1 MTSEQPPSFETAYAR
16 LEEILEKMN
25 SGKVSLEDS
34 LKLYEEA
41 DRLINGCSKRLAEA
55 EKKIEILVKN
65 RDGDLLLDEQGQPK
79 TQPFSASSHAP
90 LNPTLTGSPIP

>member
-1 MTSEQPPSFETAYAR
+1 MTTPLPLSFEAAYAQ

-41 DRLINGCSKRLAEA
+41 DQLISWCSKRLTEA
-55 EKKIEILVKN
+55 EKKVEILVKN
-65 RDGDLLLDEQGQPK
+65 RDSEIQLDPQGRPQ
-79 TQPFSASSHAP
+79 TQPFAAPGAAP
-90 LNPTLTGSPIP
+90 LNHTFTQ

>member
-1 MTSEQPPSFETAYAR
+1 MTSEQSPSFEAAYAR

-41 DRLINGCSKRLAEA
+41 DRLINLCSKRLTEA
-55 EKKIEILVKN
+55 EKKIEILIKN
-65 RDGDLLLDEQGQPK
+65 RDGDVLLNEQGQPK
-79 TQPFSASSHAP
+79 THPFAASSHAP
-90 LNPTLTGSPIP
+90 FNQTLTGQSIP